1 MPYAFIA
8 VRTVPSKLFSAR
20 ASDGYGILGDVRGSL
35 SDRQR
40 GLMVFNL
47 PPALVHGPEAS
58 FQTSEDALR
67 ATVGQ
72 AHLVEWV

>member
-40 GLMVFNL
+40 GLM